1 MCGLVR
7 PCVAIVGT
15 GVSAALRALS
25 RVRRALP
32 PGGRRAVKRAVDPIL
47 APVGSLAGTHP
58 AAGGPARVALTFDDG
73 PDPQATPAVLD
84 ALGAAGVHATFFAL
98 LDRAEARPDLVR
110 RVVDEGHEVG
120 LHGPDHRR
128 MTTLDPRA
136 LGGDLRTA
144 RTRLEQIAGT
154 PVRWFRPPFGSQSV
168 RTYLA
173 ARRAGLLPVVW
184 TAWGEDW
191 IDQPPAQVADRVM
204 AGLAPGGIVLLHD
217 GLAGDPREPA
227 QPDPLAGVRGEVV
240 ARLAARLDAAHLRA
254 TTVGDL
260 VGSGRPRRTAWF
272 RP

>member
-1 MCGLVR
+1 M
-7 PCVAIVGT
+7 VGT

-25 RVRRALP
+25 RVRGVLP
-32 PGGRRAVKRAVDPIL
+32 PGARRAVRRAVDPVL
-47 APVGSLAGTHP
+47 APVGSLAGAHP
-58 AAGGPARVALTFDDG
+58 AAGAPARVALTFDDG
-73 PDPQATPAVLD
+73 PDPQATPAVLE
-84 ALGAAGVHATFFAL
+84 ALAAAGVHATFFAL
-98 LDRAEARPDLVR
+98 LDRAEIRPDLVR
-110 RVVDEGHEVG
+110 RIVAEGHEVG

-136 LGGDLRTA
+136 LADDLRAA
-144 RTRLEQIAGT
+144 RHRLEQIAGT

-168 RTYLA
+168 RTYVA

-191 IDQPPAQVADRVM
+191 VDQPPAQVADRVM
-204 AGLAPGGIVLLHD
+204 GSLAAGGIVLLHD

-227 QPDPLAGVRGEVV
+227 EPDPLASVRGEVV

-260 VGSGRPRRTAWF
+260 VRSGRHHRTAWF